1 MSNIRARSP
10 VLLLATLAA
19 VLGGNG
25 VASAHGSIG
34 LTPSQLPSQWTLEA
48 QVVIPIAA
56 LAWFYAAGV
65 HALWRHAGIG
75 RGVRVWQA
83 AAFAA
88 AILTLVIAL
97 ISPLD
102 AAASA
107 LFSAHMAQH
116 ALLMLVAAPLL
127 VLGEPGVAFTWALP
141 RDVLAYVHD
150 AQRNRIWSAAARA
163 LTHPLAVWILFA
175 ATFWIWHAPPIYDAA
190 VRHDTL
196 HALEHVTLLG
206 VSVLFWWTLLHA
218 AGRRR
223 FEYGAAVV
231 FVFTTMLQM
240 MIVPALLIFSGESW
254 YPYYAHIS
262 PAWRLT
268 PLQDQSLAG
277 LIMWM
282 PSNVIFLVVGGW
294 LVVRWLQDDE
304 RRVTEQAQRMARS
317 RRLAL
322 VAPRDRDEA
331 ASELRP

>member
-1 MSNIRARSP
+1 M
-10 VLLLATLAA
+10 LA
-19 VLGGNG
+19 GNG
-25 VASAHGSIG
+25 VASAHGSSA
-34 LTPSQLPSQWTLEA
+34 LTPSQLPSQWTLQA

-65 HALWRHAGIG
+65 RALWRHAGVG
-75 RGVRVWQA
+75 RGVRVWRA
-83 AAFAA
+83 AAFASG
-88 AILTLVIAL
+88 IVTLVIAL

-107 LFSAHMAQH
+107 VFSAHMAQH

-127 VLGEPGVAFTWALP
+127 VLGEPGVAFSWVLP

-150 AQRNRIWSAAARA
+150 AQRNRAWSAVARA
-163 LTHPLAVWILFA
+163 LTHPLAVWALFA
-175 ATFWIWHAPPIYDAA
+175 ATFWFWHAPPIYDAA
-190 VRHDTL
+190 VRRDAL

-206 VSVLFWWTLLHA
+206 VSMLFWWTLLHA

-240 MIVPALLIFSGESW
+240 MIVPALLIFSAESW

-262 PAWRLT
+262 PAWHLS

-304 RRVTEQAQRMARS
+304 RRVTEQARHLARS

-322 VAPRDRDEA
+322 VPLREGDEA
-331 ASELRP
+331 ASELRS